1 MVNAP
6 RPGLVFLSE
15 PYYVERQAFVDG
27 RPAESLEANL
37 AFTAVRVPPGQHHV
51 ELRYV
56 PRSFQFGL
64 AVSVVTLVAW
74 AAVSRKSSEAPPQ
87 TDKAI
92 GGSSLLAP

>member
-1 MVNAP
+1 M
-6 RPGLVFLSE
+6 
-15 PYYVERQAFVDG
+15 ERQAFVDG

-37 AFTAVRVPPGQHHV
+37 AFTAVRVPLGQHHV

-74 AAVSRKSSEAPPQ
+74 AAVSRRR
-87 TDKAI
+87 
-92 GGSSLLAP
+92 